1 MKLYRYLINVKSTY
15 GCKSNV
21 CLLACNKKEALKFC
35 KDFDGL
41 AIIER
46 LKGTQDITFTDANDY
61 IMETQKDILQKGLA
75 NKTLEIVKD

>member
-15 GCKSNV
+15 GCKNNV
-21 CLLACNKKEALKFC
+21 CLLAYNKKEALKFC

-41 AIIER
+41 EIIER

-61 IMETQKDILQKGLA
+61 IMERQKDILQKGLA
-75 NKTLEIVKD
+75 NKTLEIIKE